1 MELTIENPTIVKKV
15 NATNQ
20 KTVQFLNAAGVKKV
34 FDVHRY
40 SKAGLLY
47 FKRKK

>member
-1 MELTIENPTIVKKV
+1 MELTIENPTIVKKA
-15 NATNQ
+15 NASNG
-20 KTVQFLNAAGVKKV
+20 KTFQFLNADGVKKV